1 MFQNLAMHLPSY
13 QDGSSGTSA
22 AFLHPGPPVYV
33 PGTRPLVPMPHQ
45 YMHHHQMSSMGT
57 VVSSSA
63 SPTAPSV
70 AVSSMAAMPPAPVS
84 PTVAP
89 PPPTSSPARG
99 HHHHHHAATAA
110 AGGGAVQSHSA
121 HLGGVWGQA
130 VRGSPD
136 TAQYSSPSPA
146 HGHLAAAHHARFA
159 FQGASGVTSVA
170 AASCREAPSAYLSR
184 ANGLGSYAYMGTEV
198 APWVGVE
205 SGLSSIQGGAVA
217 SPFARITDSSEYAGF
232 GEARECVNCGAIST
246 PLWRRDG
253 TGHYLCNAC
262 GLYHKMNGSTRPAA
276 KPQRRMQPSVS
287 RRVGLCCSN
296 CGTTATT
303 LWRRNNEGEPV
314 CNACGLYFKLHNI
327 NRPLAMRKESIQT
340 RKRKP
345 KGKTTPDGKSP
356 VGPENLC
363 TSTKVEKEESMEL
376 KGTEDEEGL
385 QQLALCSSTRST
397 SSTSSRSSMSILPV
411 QDSKGPWNAYDDYEA
426 TSHSD
431 GGTDKNSDPARIT
444 DLA

>member
-13 QDGSSGTSA
+13 QDGSGAGSS

-33 PGTRPLVPMPHQ
+33 PGSRPLLPVPHQ
-45 YMHHHQMSSMGT
+45 YMHHHQVPPMGSATTSAPSS
-57 VVSSSA
+57 SSSA
-63 SPTAPSV
+63 SASATSMAVAMPSAAVTPSACHGGGSAPSGGPR
-70 AVSSMAAMPPAPVS
+70 S
-84 PTVAP
+84 
-89 PPPTSSPARG
+89 
-99 HHHHHHAATAA
+99 HHHHPHPQQ
-110 AGGGAVQSHSA
+110 GAQPHSG

-130 VRGSPD
+130 VRTAQEPS
-136 TAQYSSPSPA
+136 AQYSSPAPA
-146 HGHLAAAHHARFA
+146 HGHLAHHARFA
-159 FQGASGVTSVA
+159 FQGASGVSSVGP
-170 AASCREAPSAYLSR
+170 ASCREAPSAYLGR
-184 ANGLGSYAYMGTEV
+184 ANGLGSYAYMGGEV
-198 APWVGVE
+198 TPWVGVE
-205 SGLSSIQGGAVA
+205 SGLSSIQGVQAA
-217 SPFARITDSSEYAGF
+217 SPFGRLADSPEYAGF

-262 GLYHKMNGSTRPAA
+262 GLYHKMNGSTRPIV
-276 KPQRRMQPSVS
+276 KPQRRMQQPSVS

-296 CGTTATT
+296 CGTTTTT

-345 KGKTTPDGKSP
+345 KGKSTPDSKG
-356 VGPENLC
+356 GLAPENLC
-363 TSTKVEKEESMEL
+363 TSTKVEKEEPL
-376 KGTEDEEGL
+376 DTKGAEDEDAL
-385 QQLALCSSTRST
+385 QRLASCSSTRST
-397 SSTSSRSSMSILPV
+397 SSTSSRSSLSILPV
-411 QDSKGPWNAYDDYEA
+411 QDKAWNTYDDYEG

-431 GGTDKNSDPARIT
+431 NTDKNSDHARII